1 MEKQY
6 TFGGKFGAM
15 KRNIENY
22 LVAWKDSPKRKPLI
36 LRGARQVG
44 KTFIINAFG
53 KNHFEH
59 YLSINLEQDRNLQ
72 AVFASNNPEIII
84 NELTSLYNVPVKA
97 GKTLLFVDEIQASPV
112 AIASLRYFYEQ
123 TPGLHIIAAGSLL
136 DHTLNEVKYSM
147 PIGRVEYAYL
157 YPLNFMEFC
166 TALGETGLCEYIR
179 NFSPDKNFS
188 GTIHSRISEY
198 LRLYFFIGG
207 MPEAIQTY
215 IDTGNL
221 IEVEKVH
228 SNILTSLQYDF
239 AKYGTRKEQD
249 FLKSSLHYAAN
260 NIGRK
265 VKYVNIDRNAHSS
278 QLKEALLKLEMS
290 RVIHLVR
297 KTKSVNP
304 PITQYV
310 DNDTFKPVFIDIGLA
325 NHLAQIRLTDIK
337 NLCTDFE
344 GALAEQFVGQEFI
357 ASSSFFKETRLYYW
371 MREAKN
377 SNAEIDYL
385 LQRENEIYPVEV
397 KAGKTGT
404 LKSLQVYLGI
414 ADKQKGIRFY
424 LDMPNYGN
432 NLQAAIRVNNQNRS
446 INYSLI
452 SLPLY
457 FAGIIGDMKL
467 M

>member
-1 MEKQY
+1 
-6 TFGGKFGAM
+6 M

-36 LRGARQVG
+36 IRGARQVG

-53 KNHFEH
+53 NAHFEY
-59 YLSINLEQDRNLQ
+59 YLSVNLEQDRNLQ
-72 AVFASNNPEIII
+72 TVFASNNPEIII
-84 NELTSLYNVPVKA
+84 NELTSLYNIPVIA
-97 GKTLLFVDEIQASPV
+97 GKTLLFVDEIQVSPA

-123 TPGLHIIAAGSLL
+123 APGLHIIAAGSLL
-136 DHTLNEVKYSM
+136 DHTLNEVSYSM

-166 TALGETGLCEYIR
+166 TALGETGLCDYIS

-188 GTIHSRISEY
+188 ATIHSKIADY

-249 FLKSSLHYAAN
+249 FLKLSLHYVAN

-265 VKYVNIDRNAHSS
+265 VKYVNIDRNVHSS

-304 PITQYV
+304 PITQFV
-310 DNDTFKPVFIDIGLA
+310 DNDTFKPVFMDIGLA
-325 NHLAQIRLTDIK
+325 NHLAQIRLADIK

-357 ASSSFFKETRLYYW
+357 ASSPVFKETRLYYW
-371 MREAKN
+371 IREAKN

-385 LQRENEIYPVEV
+385 LQIENGIYPVEV

-404 LKSLQVYLGI
+404 LKSLQVFLG
-414 ADKQKGIRFY
+414 AVDKQKGIRLN
-424 LDMPNYGN
+424 LDVPNYGDH
-432 NLQAAIRVNNQNRS
+432 LQAVIRVNNQNKS
-446 INYSLI
+446 IQYSLI

-457 FAGIIGDMKL
+457 FAGFIGEMKL
-467 M
+467 L